1 MQITRIVIENLR
13 AIEHLELKLSDDA
26 GKPRR
31 RAVLLG
37 VNGAGK
43 TTLLEAIVHAF
54 ETLGGWPG
62 IEGVSAR
69 ALGAAD
75 VRNVED
81 PSLKAGAPLRRGT
94 VVLNA
99 VLSEEERRAS
109 RRIYPKAVSAGPLR
123 FEIGA
128 DPDPSLFD
136 ELDAPQASAGD
147 IGALAGSSE
156 VDIFDVG
163 SDEDDQEESFQAA
176 ARAALDGVR
185 APCIFLPA
193 DRGILESSDD
203 LTLGEIRAFD
213 PRVGGMSRSRERFA
227 PIAAHLAL
235 AAIAK
240 ESEQARSVGRMWKV
254 LKKYF
259 PSLPQPLGA
268 ADGLLLRFR
277 NERGAIV
284 PLTALSEGERAILLI
299 FGELALR
306 SPKEGLVLI
315 DELEQHLHPRWQRA
329 ALEALVALLPS
340 AQFIFTTQ
348 SPYLA
353 ACAPDD
359 VVELGDWKSHGE

>member
-1 MQITRIVIENLR
+1 MQITRILVENLR
-13 AIEHLELKLSDDA
+13 AIEHLELKLADDA

-31 RAVLLG
+31 RVILLG
-37 VNGAGK
+37 VNGVGK

-54 ETLGGWPG
+54 EVLGGWPG
-62 IEGVSAR
+62 IEGVGPMT
-69 ALGAAD
+69 LGAAD
-75 VRNVED
+75 VRNVEA
-81 PSLKAGAPLRRGT
+81 PSLKAGTPLRRGA
-94 VVLNA
+94 VVLDA

-109 RRIYPKAVSAGPLR
+109 RRIYPNAVTAGPLR

-128 DPDPSLFD
+128 DPDPSLLD
-136 ELDAPQASAGD
+136 ELDAPQASSDD
-147 IGALAGSSE
+147 IDALGGSSE

-163 SDEDDQEESFQAA
+163 PDGDDQEMSFQAA
-176 ARAALDGVR
+176 ARAALDVTR
-185 APCIFLPA
+185 VPCIFLPA
-193 DRGILESSDD
+193 DRGILEPSDE
-203 LTLGEIRAFD
+203 LTLREIREFD
-213 PRVGGMSRSRERFA
+213 PDFGGMSRSRERFA

-240 ESEQARSVGRMWKV
+240 DSEESRAVGRMWKV

-306 SPKEGLVLI
+306 SPKEGLILI

-329 ALEALVALLPS
+329 ALEALIALLPS
-340 AQFIFTTQ
+340 AQFILTTQ

-359 VVELGDWKSHGE
+359 VVELGDWQRHGE